1 MFSHHVAKLINLVE
15 ADPEIGEHV
24 IAELEWAYFRV
35 HWHSDFFRVLVEPA
49 LDGLENPLMLPTRDP
64 SLLAG
69 GATVLD
75 DAALAALV

>member
-1 MFSHHVAKLINLVE
+1 MFSHYVAKLINLLE

-24 IAELEWAYFRV
+24 IAELEWAY
-35 HWHSDFFRVLVEPA
+35 L
-49 LDGLENPLMLPTRDP
+49 LMLPTRDP